1 MKKRFEY
8 LDVLKAIAI
17 IAVLLYHFGW
27 MKNGYLGVDVFLV
40 VNGFLLAGSFR
51 ELSLFRG
58 GYRFLLKRVLRLYP
72 LTLLASGVCLI
83 WGFFWMLPYQY
94 QDLAQSVI
102 ATDLFANNIL
112 MSIKSSD
119 YWNVL
124 NDYKPLMHTWYLGIV
139 VQFYVFITLVLIV
152 AKKIILTKKDI
163 TVYVVGFCF
172 VLSLILYLLP
182 NFTATQKFYYL
193 PFRIFEFCAG
203 SLTAYWLKDRR
214 FSGFE
219 KKTVVSI
226 AAFILYLFLFC
237 ILFVNLEVISTQF
250 KLLLTIVLTCCLIVV
265 LPNVG
270 VSFDKVISNRWL
282 AMIGKASFSIYI
294 WHQIVFAFCR
304 YSFTSIFDVKVFIVT
319 MIIIIV
325 LSWLSY
331 RYVEQWINSYLKRE
345 NGERNTLIGSIC
357 LAIIL
362 IGTSLYLNSCS
373 GVIRNVP
380 ELDTYVGKTSDR
392 MHIAYNEEGYLYDR
406 NFTSE
411 KKLHWVVVGDSYGRD
426 FVNILREMGIEDR
439 VEISYVKKFELDK
452 PDNVERIKGCDLVFR
467 TMTIKPTE
475 TAIDDFYKY
484 LDSLSVDSSKVIIVG
499 SKRFGHCL
507 GQVYSKRNHE
517 DYFSLTADI
526 EDWYLTQNEELKI
539 KCKGRY
545 IDLIT
550 PVLVADHKVRV
561 FTDNNKIISQDCEHL
576 TKNGAMFYAELL
588 RTKIEQEIQRQT
600 RTN

>member
-1 MKKRFEY
+1 
-8 LDVLKAIAI
+8 
-17 IAVLLYHFGW
+17 
-27 MKNGYLGVDVFLV
+27 
-40 VNGFLLAGSFR
+40 
-51 ELSLFRG
+51 
-58 GYRFLLKRVLRLYP
+58 
-72 LTLLASGVCLI
+72 
-83 WGFFWMLPYQY
+83 
-94 QDLAQSVI
+94 
-102 ATDLFANNIL
+102 
-112 MSIKSSD
+112 
-119 YWNVL
+119 
-124 NDYKPLMHTWYLGIV
+124 
-139 VQFYVFITLVLIV
+139 
-152 AKKIILTKKDI
+152 
-163 TVYVVGFCF
+163 
-172 VLSLILYLLP
+172 
-182 NFTATQKFYYL
+182 
-193 PFRIFEFCAG
+193 
-203 SLTAYWLKDRR
+203 
-214 FSGFE
+214 
-219 KKTVVSI
+219 
-226 AAFILYLFLFC
+226 
-237 ILFVNLEVISTQF
+237 
-250 KLLLTIVLTCCLIVV
+250 
-265 LPNVG
+265 
-270 VSFDKVISNRWL
+270 
-282 AMIGKASFSIYI
+282 MIGKASFSIYI

-507 GQVYSKRNHE
+507 GQVYSKRNNE

-526 EDWYLTQNEELKI
+526 EDWYLTQNEEFKI

-588 RTKIEQEIQRQT
+588 RTKIEEEIQRQT